1 MPYLA
6 SAILMY
12 IHYIIIPIFPCIE
25 RRFLELKKKTSID
38 MLKRGQITFLSLMLQ
53 YEKCRYLAIVIHYL
67 FYFQLFFLQRRITK
81 MEGNSLPSFPVPES
95 VKKWKI
101 KHKEIETCMARQYGI
116 SRSNVNLKYYCLL
129 SVPLFFFFSKV
140 SQPLRITTMYIT

>member
-38 MLKRGQITFLSLMLQ
+38 MLKRGQIMFTICKQDDLLAKVPPRSL
-53 YEKCRYLAIVIHYL
+53 KR
-67 FYFQLFFLQRRITK
+67 
-81 MEGNSLPSFPVPES
+81 ES
-95 VKKWKI
+95 MQTAKTAST
-101 KHKEIETCMARQYGI
+101 H
-116 SRSNVNLKYYCLL
+116 
-129 SVPLFFFFSKV
+129 
-140 SQPLRITTMYIT
+140 LR